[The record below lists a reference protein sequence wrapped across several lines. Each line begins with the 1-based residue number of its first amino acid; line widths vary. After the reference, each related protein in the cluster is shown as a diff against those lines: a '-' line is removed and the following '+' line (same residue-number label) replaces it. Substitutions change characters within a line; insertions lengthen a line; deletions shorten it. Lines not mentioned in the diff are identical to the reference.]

1 MRRRTSALLAYVPH
15 KPRHRVRVLARV
27 LPVQDP
33 SLTQAQ
39 MAVLAYSGRSAAARR
54 RLAHRRPFHAA
65 AARPK
70 EP

>member
-1 MRRRTSALLAYVPH
+1 MRRRTSAPLAYVPH

-27 LPVQDP
+27 LPVLDP

-39 MAVLAYSGRSAAARR
+39 MAILVYSSRPAAVHR
-54 RLAHRRPFHAA
+54 RLAHRRPLTPPP
-65 AARPK
+65 ARPK